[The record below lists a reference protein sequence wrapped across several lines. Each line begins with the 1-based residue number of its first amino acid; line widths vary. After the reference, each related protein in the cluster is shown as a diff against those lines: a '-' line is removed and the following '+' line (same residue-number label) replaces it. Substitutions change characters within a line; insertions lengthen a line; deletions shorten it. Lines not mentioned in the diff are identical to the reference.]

1 MCASWRPF
9 DFDEDDDVIDPRL
22 LEDEPDQVV
31 VSRGRQFVM
40 VLPTLLFLAGVAL
53 VVFGLVINL
62 LPVSGLGV
70 ALVVVSAVAFFVL
83 PLLALSAS
91 ARNDRR

>member
-1 MCASWRPF
+1 
-9 DFDEDDDVIDPRL
+9 
-22 LEDEPDQVV
+22 
-31 VSRGRQFVM
+31 
-40 VLPTLLFLAGVAL
+40 
-53 VVFGLVINL
+53 VFGLVINL

-70 ALVVVSAVAFFVL
+70 VLIVLSAVAFFVL